1 MSEKSGNGKRKKK
14 DAKPVKNS
22 KKAGSTKFKKGQSG
36 NPAGRPRGSKN
47 KFTQV
52 LVDLVFDIEKELT
65 EKKKGLKD
73 CAEQDPKWF
82 YEKFLSKLLPKPVDV
97 SADVSGEFTFK
108 WEK

>member
-1 MSEKSGNGKRKKK
+1 MSAKKK
-14 DAKPVKNS
+14 AASLKNKTKSNLPKTKDGKIKP
-22 KKAGSTKFKKGQSG
+22 G
-36 NPAGRPRGSKN
+36 PGRPKGTKN